1 MNGST
6 NIQISAFATF
16 ASVTLLWLAGFF
28 FPDLMATAPEML
40 GELFTGALIVAAGI
54 IFKPDAGIKVIPG
67 TGANSPAIV
76 GLIALLLSISM
87 LSGCV
92 TQRPKVDS
100 VADAIVVTSADIE
113 SIAQTVKNLCR
124 NTVPDGPCAPGAVI
138 STRTK
143 DRFKDRLQD
152 AQDTVV
158 ASNRLLA
165 AGKSV
170 EAGDRLSRAE
180 AVIMAIQA
188 ELERRQ

>member
-1 MNGST
+1 MKT
-6 NIQISAFATF
+6 KLLMPLFFVLFLSA
-16 ASVTLLWLAGFF
+16 
-28 FPDLMATAPEML
+28 
-40 GELFTGALIVAAGI
+40 
-54 IFKPDAGIKVIPG
+54 
-67 TGANSPAIV
+67 
-76 GLIALLLSISM
+76 
-87 LSGCV
+87 CV
-92 TQRPKVDS
+92 TPRPKIDS

-113 SIAQTVKNLCR
+113 STAQTVQKLCG

-143 DRFKDRLQD
+143 DRFKERLQD

-170 EAGDRLSRAE
+170 EAGDRLSQAE
-180 AVIMAIQA
+180 IVIMAIQS